1 MDSTSVNGRLEGM
14 RQERLVQA
22 GPAQG
27 EGLGGGGGEERPHFL
42 NKIK

>member
-1 MDSTSVNGRLEGM
+1 MIMNGRLEGM
-14 RQERLVQA
+14 RQERLVQP

-27 EGLGGGGGEERPHFL
+27 EGLGGWGGGAGRSHFL